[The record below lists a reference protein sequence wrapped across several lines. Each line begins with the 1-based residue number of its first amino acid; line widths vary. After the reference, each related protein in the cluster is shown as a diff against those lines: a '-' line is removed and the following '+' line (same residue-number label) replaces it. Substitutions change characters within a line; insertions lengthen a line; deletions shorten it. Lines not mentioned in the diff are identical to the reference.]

1 MNPYYW
7 TSQLVQLNVR
17 SRLRLLAVAYFVL
30 AKGINWNGEI
40 HLKQFDFEVQDKDKK
55 GLLCTLCTSTIQSS
69 NLKFQQVDDD
79 EDDEQQLGQRTLLK

>member
-7 TSQLVQLNVR
+7 TSQLVQFNVR
-17 SRLRLLAVAYFVL
+17 SRLRLLDVAYFVL

-55 GLLCTLCTSTIQSS
+55 GLLCTLSK
-69 NLKFQQVDDD
+69 LALQV
-79 EDDEQQLGQRTLLK
+79 QAQYSPVI